1 MGISFLEIFSRKK
14 EEEKKA
20 SALGSVGRRGV
31 SFAAIRIYTYSSKT
45 KLSSKYCNSSLLIRD
60 LVGSIHEKE
69 ARNLLTLPL

>member
-1 MGISFLEIFSRKK
+1 MGISFLEIFSRKE

-45 KLSSKYCNSSLLIRD
+45 KLSSK
-60 LVGSIHEKE
+60 
-69 ARNLLTLPL
+69 